1 MLLIMSH
8 KRSIVGEIF
17 SSFGRAIFRGIAC
30 VISLVFRIVP
40 QKDRVR
46 VIVYRDDGKI
56 LLVRGR
62 FSRQKWALPGGGVK
76 HNESYEQAAVR
87 EVLEEIGLRVH
98 NLRYL
103 GKANSHESYA
113 KFSVRVF
120 AAHASDYDIKCN
132 FEIMEARWLNM
143 NYLPKEYY
151 ALYTNKRQ

>member
-1 MLLIMSH
+1 MAC
-8 KRSIVGEIF
+8 RSIVGEMF
-17 SSFGRAIFRGIAC
+17 SSFVRAIFRGAAY
-30 VISLVFRIVP
+30 VMSLIFRIVP
-40 QKDRVR
+40 KKDRVR
-46 VIVYRDDGKI
+46 VVVYRDDGKI

-76 HNESYEQAAVR
+76 QNESYEQAAVR
-87 EVLEEIGLRVH
+87 ETLEEIGLKIH

-132 FEIMEARWLNM
+132 FEIMEARWLNI
-143 NYLPKEYY
+143 NYLPEEYY
-151 ALYTNKRQ
+151 ALYANMRQ

>member
-1 MLLIMSH
+1 MAC
-8 KRSIVGEIF
+8 RSIVGEMF
-17 SSFGRAIFRGIAC
+17 SSFVRAIFRGIAC
-30 VISLVFRIVP
+30 VMSLVFKLGPR
-40 QKDRVR
+40 KDRVR

-62 FSRQKWALPGGGVK
+62 FSRQEWALPGGGVK

-87 EVLEEIGLRVH
+87 EALEEIGLKIH

-132 FEIMEARWLNM
+132 FEIMEARWFNRD
-143 NYLPKEYY
+143 YLPKEYY
-151 ALYTNKRQ
+151 ALYINKHQ

>member
-1 MLLIMSH
+1 MTRKESVIGKASG
-8 KRSIVGEIF
+8 I
-17 SSFGRAIFRGIAC
+17 FGRAIFRGAAY
-30 VISLVFRIVP
+30 VMSLVFRIGSR
-40 QKDRVR
+40 KDRVR

-76 HNESYEQAAVR
+76 HNESYEHAVVR
-87 EVLEEIGLRVH
+87 ETLEEIGLKIH

-120 AAHASDYDIKCN
+120 AAHTSDCDIKCN
-132 FEIMEARWLNM
+132 FEIMEARWFNM
-143 NYLPKEYY
+143 NYLPKEYT
-151 ALYTNKRQ
+151 LLTNSL

>member
-1 MLLIMSH
+1 MAC
-8 KRSIVGEIF
+8 RSIVSEMF
-17 SSFGRAIFRGIAC
+17 SSFGQAIFRGTAC

-56 LLVRGR
+56 LLVRSR

-76 HNESYEQAAVR
+76 HNESYEHAAVR
-87 EVLEEIGLRVH
+87 ETLEEVGLKIH

-120 AAHASDYDIKCN
+120 AAHTSDCDIKCN
-132 FEIMEARWLNM
+132 FEIMEARWLNRD
-143 NYLPKEYY
+143 YIPKEYT
-151 ALYTNKRQ
+151 LLTNSL

>member
-1 MLLIMSH
+1 MSH
-8 KRSIVGEIF
+8 KGSIAGEIF
-17 SSFGRAIFRGIAC
+17 SSFGRAIFRGVAC
-30 VISLVFRIVP
+30 VISLVFRIVS

-87 EVLEEIGLRVH
+87 EVLEEIGLKIH

-120 AAHASDYDIKCN
+120 AAHASNHDIKCN
-132 FEIMEARWLNM
+132 FEIMEARWLNI
-143 NYLPKEYY
+143 NYLPEEYY
-151 ALYTNKRQ
+151 ALYINKHQ

>member
-1 MLLIMSH
+1 MAC
-8 KRSIVGEIF
+8 RSIVGEMF
-17 SSFGRAIFRGIAC
+17 SSFVRAIFRGTAC
-30 VISLVFRIVP
+30 VISLVFMIVP

-56 LLVRGR
+56 WLVRGR

-87 EVLEEIGLRVH
+87 ETLEEIGLNIH

-120 AAHASDYDIKCN
+120 AAHASDYDIRCN
-132 FEIMEARWLNM
+132 FEMMEAQWLNM
-143 NYLPKEYY
+143 NYLPEEYY
-151 ALYTNKRQ
+151 ALYVNRR

>member
-1 MLLIMSH
+1 MFH

-17 SSFGRAIFRGIAC
+17 SSFVRAIFRGTAC
-30 VISLVFRIVP
+30 VVSLIFRIIP

-46 VIVYRDDGKI
+46 VIVYRDDGDI
-56 LLVRGR
+56 LLVKNR
-62 FSRQKWALPGGGVK
+62 FSRQEWALPGGGVK

-87 EVLEEIGLRVH
+87 EVLEEIGLKIH

-120 AAHASDYDIKCN
+120 AAHASNCDIKCN

-143 NYLPKEYY
+143 NYLPEEYY
-151 ALYTNKRQ
+151 ALYANKRQ

>member
-1 MLLIMSH
+1 MSR
-8 KRSIVGEIF
+8 KGSIVGEML
-17 SSFGRAIFRGIAC
+17 SSFVRAIFRGTAC

-46 VIVYRDDGKI
+46 VIVYRDDGDI
-56 LLVRGR
+56 LLVKNR
-62 FSRQKWALPGGGVK
+62 FSRQKWALPGGGVNR
-76 HNESYEQAAVR
+76 NESYEQTAAR
-87 EVLEEIGLRVH
+87 ETLEEIGLKIH

-151 ALYTNKRQ
+151 ALYTNKHQ

>member
-1 MLLIMSH
+1 MSR
-8 KRSIVGEIF
+8 KGSIVGEML
-17 SSFGRAIFRGIAC
+17 SSFGRAIFRGTAC
-30 VISLVFRIVP
+30 VVSLIFRIIP

-46 VIVYRDDGKI
+46 VIVYRDDGDI
-56 LLVRGR
+56 LLVKNR
-62 FSRQKWALPGGGVK
+62 FSRQEWALPGGGVNR
-76 HNESYEQAAVR
+76 NESYEQAAVR

-132 FEIMEARWLNM
+132 FEIMEARWFNRD
-143 NYLPKEYY
+143 YLPKEYT
-151 ALYTNKRQ
+151 LLTNSL

>member
-1 MLLIMSH
+1 MSH

-17 SSFGRAIFRGIAC
+17 SSFVRAIFRGVAC
-30 VISLVFRIVP
+30 VISLIFRIIP

-62 FSRQKWALPGGGVK
+62 FSRQEWALPGGGVNR
-76 HNESYEQAAVR
+76 NESYEQAAVR
-87 EVLEEIGLRVH
+87 ETLEEIGLKIY

-103 GKANSHESYA
+103 GEANSHESYA

-120 AAHASDYDIKCN
+120 VAHASDYDIKCN
-132 FEIMEARWLNM
+132 FEIMEARWFNRD
-143 NYLPKEYY
+143 YLPKEYT
-151 ALYTNKRQ
+151 LLTNSL

>member
-1 MLLIMSH
+1 MSH
-8 KRSIVGEIF
+8 KGSIVGEMF
-17 SSFGRAIFRGIAC
+17 SSFGQAIFRGVAC
-30 VISLVFRIVP
+30 VISLIFRIIP

-62 FSRQKWALPGGGVK
+62 FSRQEWALPGGGVK

-87 EVLEEIGLRVH
+87 EVLEEIGLKIH
-98 NLRYL
+98 NLQYL

-120 AAHASDYDIKCN
+120 AAHAYDCDIKCN

-151 ALYTNKRQ
+151 ALYVNKRQ

>member
-1 MLLIMSH
+1 MALKESVIGKASG
-8 KRSIVGEIF
+8 I
-17 SSFGRAIFRGIAC
+17 FGRAIFRGIAC
-30 VISLVFRIVP
+30 VISLIFRIVP

-46 VIVYRDDGKI
+46 VIVYRDDGDI
-56 LLVRGR
+56 LLVKNR
-62 FSRQKWALPGGGVK
+62 FSRQKWTLPGGGVK
-76 HNESYEQAAVR
+76 HNESYKQAAVR
-87 EVLEEIGLRVH
+87 EILEEIGLKMY

-132 FEIMEARWLNM
+132 FEIMEAQWLNM
-143 NYLPKEYY
+143 NYLPEEYC

>member
-1 MLLIMSH
+1 MAC
-8 KRSIVGEIF
+8 RSIVGEMS
-17 SSFGRAIFRGIAC
+17 SSFVRAIFRGTAC
-30 VISLVFRIVP
+30 VISLVFMIVP

-87 EVLEEIGLRVH
+87 ETLEEIGLNIH

-120 AAHASDYDIKCN
+120 VAHASDYDIRCN
-132 FEIMEARWLNM
+132 FEMMEARWLNM
-143 NYLPKEYY
+143 NYLPEEYY
-151 ALYTNKRQ
+151 ALYVNKR

>member
-1 MLLIMSH
+1 MAC
-8 KRSIVGEIF
+8 RSIVGEMF
-17 SSFGRAIFRGIAC
+17 SSFVRAIFRGTAC
-30 VISLVFRIVP
+30 VISLVFMIVP

-62 FSRQKWALPGGGVK
+62 FSRQKWALPGGGVNR
-76 HNESYEQAAVR
+76 NESYEQAAVR
-87 EVLEEIGLRVH
+87 EVLEEIGLKIH

-120 AAHASDYDIKCN
+120 AAHASDYDIRCN
-132 FEIMEARWLNM
+132 FEMMEAQWLNM
-143 NYLPKEYY
+143 NYLPEEYY
-151 ALYTNKRQ
+151 ALYVNRR

>member
-1 MLLIMSH
+1 MTLKESVIGKASG
-8 KRSIVGEIF
+8 I
-17 SSFGRAIFRGIAC
+17 FGRAVFRGIAR
-30 VISLVFRIVP
+30 VMSLVFRIVP

-62 FSRQKWALPGGGVK
+62 FSRQKWTLPGGGVK
-76 HNESYEQAAVR
+76 HNESYEQAAAR
-87 EVLEEIGLRVH
+87 ETLEEIGLKIH
-98 NLRYL
+98 DLRYL

-143 NYLPKEYY
+143 NYLPEEYY
-151 ALYTNKRQ
+151 ALYINKHQ

>member
-1 MLLIMSH
+1 MAC
-8 KRSIVGEIF
+8 RSIVGEMF
-17 SSFGRAIFRGIAC
+17 SSFVRAIFRGTAC
-30 VISLVFRIVP
+30 VISLVFMILP

-87 EVLEEIGLRVH
+87 ETLEEIGLNIH

-120 AAHASDYDIKCN
+120 VAHASDYDIRCN
-132 FEIMEARWLNM
+132 FEMMEARWLNM
-143 NYLPKEYY
+143 NYLPEEYY
-151 ALYTNKRQ
+151 ALYVNKR

>member
-1 MLLIMSH
+1 MSH
-8 KRSIVGEIF
+8 KGSIVGEIF

-30 VISLVFRIVP
+30 VISLVFRIVS

-46 VIVYRDDGKI
+46 VIVYRDDGDI
-56 LLVRGR
+56 LLVKNR

-87 EVLEEIGLRVH
+87 EVLEEIGLKIH

-103 GKANSHESYA
+103 GEANSHESYA

-120 AAHASDYDIKCN
+120 AAHVSDYDIKCN
-132 FEIMEARWLNM
+132 FEIMEARWLNT
-143 NYLPKEYY
+143 NYLPEEYY
-151 ALYTNKRQ
+151 ALYINKHQ

>member
-1 MLLIMSH
+1 MAC
-8 KRSIVGEIF
+8 RSIVGEMF
-17 SSFGRAIFRGIAC
+17 SSFVRAIFRGTAC
-30 VISLVFRIVP
+30 VISLVFMIVP

-87 EVLEEIGLRVH
+87 ETLEEVGLRVY

-120 AAHASDYDIKCN
+120 AAHASNCDIKCN

-143 NYLPKEYY
+143 NYLPEEYY
-151 ALYTNKRQ
+151 ALYVNKR

>member
-1 MLLIMSH
+1 MSH
-8 KRSIVGEIF
+8 KGSIADEMF

-46 VIVYRDDGKI
+46 VIVYRDDGDI
-56 LLVRGR
+56 LLVKNR

-76 HNESYEQAAVR
+76 HNESYEQAAAR
-87 EVLEEIGLRVH
+87 EVLEEIGLKIH

-120 AAHASDYDIKCN
+120 AAHTSDCDIKCN
-132 FEIMEARWLNM
+132 FEIMEARWFNM
-143 NYLPKEYY
+143 NYLPEEYTLLTN
-151 ALYTNKRQ
+151 AL